1 MNGNFSKS
9 IKMGYSR
16 KDRSR
21 FINAAQEAFNIS
33 TALNSFL
40 CQQPKKNNFNLEEMQ
55 FFALLPL
62 LYTTAAALGIN
73 CRGNANCVGTPE
85 CRLADLILQVSQQDP
100 STSYSP
106 GQHIACCGIP
116 GGNICAF
123 TQGISNS
130 ITAGEALGMLQGLS
144 SHGCG
149 QCGSIPFKD
158 NNVAEG
164 QLTVN
169 WTDH

>member
-1 MNGNFSKS
+1 
-9 IKMGYSR
+9 
-16 KDRSR
+16 
-21 FINAAQEAFNIS
+21 
-33 TALNSFL
+33 
-40 CQQPKKNNFNLEEMQ
+40 MQ
-55 FFALLPL
+55 FLTVLPL
-62 LYTTAAALGIN
+62 LYITAAALGIN

-106 GQHIACCGIP
+106 GQHVACCGIP

-130 ITAGEALGMLQGLS
+130 ITAGEALGMLQGLEA
-144 SHGCG
+144 HGCG

>member
-1 MNGNFSKS
+1 MGYGRSDESKS
-9 IKMGYSR
+9 I
-16 KDRSR
+16 
-21 FINAAQEAFNIS
+21 NTTQETLRIS
-33 TALNSFL
+33 TVLNSYL
-40 CQQPKKNNFNLEEMQ
+40 CQRPQKNTINFEGLFFLIKMQ
-55 FFALLPL
+55 FLAVLPL
-62 LYTTAAALGIN
+62 LYTAVAALGIN

-130 ITAGEALGMLQGLS
+130 ITAGEALGMLQGLE